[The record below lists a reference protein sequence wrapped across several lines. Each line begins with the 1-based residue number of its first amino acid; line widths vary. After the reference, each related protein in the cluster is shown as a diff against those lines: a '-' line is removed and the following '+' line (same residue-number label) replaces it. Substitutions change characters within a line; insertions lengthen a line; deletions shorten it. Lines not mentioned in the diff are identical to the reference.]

1 MHTFRAMNTEFVTYG
16 LFEAEQRDAES
27 WFAFVEKHLTRF
39 DPGSELSRLNR
50 SAGRPFMATPI
61 LFEAVSVAVDYYH
74 RADGLF
80 NPFLGQLLTDLGY
93 GRSFGETAA
102 EKKVSSQ
109 APDRTEVN
117 ARLLGAFGPEI
128 GAKLNPLLRSIELPP
143 AWSVDLGGIAKG
155 WSAEKFAGMMCR
167 KGIAHGAVSAG
178 GDMMLWGGEDRPQQ
192 VNIADPF
199 ALDRDIDSLVI
210 RRKTGVATS
219 SRLKRK
225 WLDGEGQERH
235 HILDPRTMMPSL
247 TDVVQATVIHPSLTA
262 AEVYAKCLLI
272 LGLQAGTAW
281 LERKHPAAAAVLV
294 CEDGSV
300 CTAGFIEAYRQENGK
315 EAG

>member
-1 MHTFRAMNTEFVTYG
+1 MHTFRAMNTDFVTQG
-16 LFEAEQRDAES
+16 LPEAEQREAES

-50 SAGRPFMATPI
+50 SAGRPFIATPI
-61 LFEAVSVAVDYYH
+61 LFEAVSVAVDYYK

-80 NPFLGQLLTDLGY
+80 NPFLGRLLSELGY
-93 GRSFGETAA
+93 GESFVETAA
-102 EKKVSSQ
+102 EAASRSR
-109 APDRTEVN
+109 PSDRPE
-117 ARLLGAFGPEI
+117 ACAKLLGAFGPEN
-128 GAKLNPLLRSIELPP
+128 AVKLNPLLRSMELPP
-143 AWSVDLGGIAKG
+143 EWSVDLGGIAKG
-155 WSAEKFAGMMCR
+155 WSAEQFAGMMRR
-167 KGIAHGAVSAG
+167 KGIAQGAVSAG
-178 GDMMLWGGEDRPQQ
+178 GDMMLWGGESRPQQ
-192 VNIADPF
+192 VGIADPF
-199 ALDRDIDSLVI
+199 ALDRDIYSLFI
-210 RRKTGVATS
+210 RRNAGIATS

-225 WLDGEGQERH
+225 WLDGDGQQRH

-272 LGLQAGTAW
+272 LGFQAGEEW

-300 CTAGFIEAYRQENGK
+300 RTAGNIEQYRQENGK